1 MKVLVTGGAGYI
13 GSHTIVQ
20 LINAGHQP
28 VILDDF
34 RNSEKL
40 VISRIEEIVGKEII
54 HYNIDIGGAYELRNV
69 IELERPE
76 GIIHFAADKAVG
88 ESVENPLKYYK
99 NNIVNLI
106 NLLDVIKDYGIKS
119 FVFSSSCT
127 VYGTPA
133 DIPVNEKAPMKRA
146 TSPYGYTKVAGER
159 ILTDFFKNK
168 ETNLCLLRY
177 FNPVGAHPSGLI
189 GELPVGVPNNLIPYV
204 VQVAAGIREELT
216 IHGGDYET
224 PDGTC
229 IRDYIHVS
237 DIANI
242 HLLVLNKI
250 DREKKSIV
258 LNCGYGNGISVL
270 EAIKEFEK
278 QIKKKFVIE
287 IKNRRKGD
295 MKEIIA
301 DNSKIKRYINWNPKK
316 NSLNNIVRSCIKWE
330 KKFKLY

>member
-229 IRDYIHVS
+229 IRDYIHVMDLADS
-237 DIANI
+237 HVKALEYSVKNREDLLLNI
-242 HLLVLNKI
+242 
-250 DREKKSIV
+250 
-258 LNCGYGNGISVL
+258 GTGNGSSVL
-270 EAIKEFEK
+270 EIINEFEK
-278 QIKKKFVIE
+278 VNDIKIKYKIGPRREGDVTE
-287 IKNRRKGD
+287 IF
-295 MKEIIA
+295 A
-301 DNSKIKRYINWNPKK
+301 DNSLIVKKLGWQPKYSLADSLRDSWNWQK
-316 NSLNNIVRSCIKWE
+316 NL
-330 KKFKLY
+330 

>member
-28 VILDDF
+28 IILDDF
-34 RNSEKL
+34 RNSEKS
-40 VISRIEEIVGKEII
+40 VISRIEEIVGKEITY
-54 HYNIDIGGAYELRNV
+54 YNIDIGGAYELRNV

-106 NLLDVIKDYGIKS
+106 NLLDVIKDYDIKS

-127 VYGTPA
+127 VYGTPNN
-133 DIPVNEKAPMKRA
+133 IPVNEKAPMKRA

-216 IHGGDYET
+216 VHGGDYET

-229 IRDYIHVS
+229 IRDYIHVMDLADS
-237 DIANI
+237 HVKALEYSVENKED
-242 HLLVLNKI
+242 LLLN
-250 DREKKSIV
+250 V
-258 LNCGYGNGISVL
+258 GTGNGSSVL
-270 EAIKEFEK
+270 EIINEFEK
-278 QIKKKFVIE
+278 VNDIKIKYKIGPRREGDVTE
-287 IKNRRKGD
+287 IF
-295 MKEIIA
+295 A
-301 DNSKIKRYINWNPKK
+301 DNSLIVKKLGWQPKFSLADSLRDSWNWQKK
-316 NSLNNIVRSCIKWE
+316 L
-330 KKFKLY
+330 KL

>member
-34 RNSEKL
+34 RNSEKS
-40 VISRIEEIVGKEII
+40 VIFRIEEIVGKEITY
-54 HYNIDIGGAYELRNV
+54 YNIDIGDAYELKKV

-76 GIIHFAADKAVG
+76 GVIHFAADKAVG

-106 NLLDVIKDYGIKS
+106 NLLDVIKGYDIKS

-127 VYGTPA
+127 VYGTPNN
-133 DIPVNEKAPMKRA
+133 IPVNEKAPMKRA
-146 TSPYGYTKVAGER
+146 NSPYGYTKVAGER

-229 IRDYIHVS
+229 IRDYIHVMDLADS
-237 DIANI
+237 HVKALEYSVENKEDLLLNI
-242 HLLVLNKI
+242 
-250 DREKKSIV
+250 
-258 LNCGYGNGISVL
+258 GTGNGSSVL
-270 EAIKEFEK
+270 EIINEFEK
-278 QIKKKFVIE
+278 VNNIKIKYKIGPRREGDVTE
-287 IKNRRKGD
+287 IF
-295 MKEIIA
+295 A
-301 DNSKIKRYINWNPKK
+301 DNSLIVKKLGWQPKYSLADSLKDSWNWQK
-316 NSLNNIVRSCIKWE
+316 NLSL
-330 KKFKLY
+330 

>member
-34 RNSEKL
+34 RNSEKS

-127 VYGTPA
+127 VYGTPD

-216 IHGGDYET
+216 VHGGDYET

-229 IRDYIHVS
+229 IRDYIHVMDLADS
-237 DIANI
+237 HVKALEYSVKNREDLLLNI
-242 HLLVLNKI
+242 
-250 DREKKSIV
+250 
-258 LNCGYGNGISVL
+258 GTGNGSSVL
-270 EAIKEFEK
+270 EIINEFEK
-278 QIKKKFVIE
+278 VNDIKIKYKIGPRREGDVTE
-287 IKNRRKGD
+287 IF
-295 MKEIIA
+295 A
-301 DNSKIKRYINWNPKK
+301 DNSLIVKKLGWQPKYSLADSLRDSWNWQK
-316 NSLNNIVRSCIKWE
+316 NL
-330 KKFKLY
+330 